1 VPEAKT
7 EFAEK
12 GTEMNNFR
20 SLKLSHRFTVL
31 IVGFAAGLIAYG
43 LWSFKTLNELKVN
56 GPLYQRI
63 VQGKDLVADILPP
76 PQYIIESYLVCLQLY
91 QATDKTEQGKLIER
105 LKALKANYDTR
116 QDFWLKEGLE
126 SDLSQVFLTQAHEP
140 AVKFYDTAF
149 NEFIPSVQK
158 GDKEASTAAMAK
170 MKQLFETHR
179 AAIDHVVQMVNIRNE
194 RDEAMAKQRIQSA
207 ITLLLAILAA
217 TLGIGIAVTAMI
229 TRGLFASLGGE
240 PEYAVQVV
248 SSIANFDLT
257 VDVQT
262 RPGDNGSLLSAM
274 KAMQGSLSRIISNIN
289 DGINQLAQS
298 ALHLSASAQK
308 LAENSINQHD
318 AAKSMAAAVEEISF
332 DIKQITESASE
343 TKRASLK
350 SGEMAEKGSK
360 VVSDATQ
367 EMIQIAEA
375 VTHSSQYIQALGEHS
390 EKISSIVSVI
400 KEIADQTNLLALNAA
415 IEAARAG
422 EEGRGFAVV
431 ADEVRKLAGRTSH
444 STQEISSMIDSIQIC
459 THNVVVRMEDAKSRV
474 EQGVRLATLAQQSIR
489 DIKESANHLIA
500 EVTRIVDALREQS
513 ATLNQ
518 VANSVSSIAQ
528 RTEENSLE
536 VKAIAQASHELEQLA
551 VSLQESVSRF
561 RIH

>member
-1 VPEAKT
+1 M
-7 EFAEK
+7 
-12 GTEMNNFR
+12 GNFR
-20 SLKLSHRFTVL
+20 NLKLSHRFAVL
-31 IVGFAAGLIAYG
+31 IAVFAAGFIAYG
-43 LWSFKTLNELKVN
+43 LWSFKTLDELKVN
-56 GPLYQRI
+56 GPLYQHI

-105 LKALKANYDTR
+105 LKALKADYDTR
-116 QDFWLKEGLE
+116 HDFWLKEGLE

-140 AVKFYDTAF
+140 AAKFYDTAF
-149 NEFIPSVQK
+149 NEFIPAVQK

-170 MKQLFETHR
+170 MKQLYETHR
-179 AAIDHVVQMVNIRNE
+179 AAIDQVVQMANMRNE

-207 ITLLLAILAA
+207 TTLLLAILAA
-217 TLGIGIAVTAMI
+217 TLGTAIAVTAMI
-229 TRGLFASLGGE
+229 TRGLLASLGGE
-240 PEYAVQVV
+240 PEYAVQIVK
-248 SSIANFDLT
+248 SIASFDLT

-274 KAMQGSLSRIISNIN
+274 KAMQGSLRRIISNIN
-289 DGINQLAQS
+289 TDINAGINQLAQS
-298 ALHLSASAQK
+298 AAQLSASAQK
-308 LAENSINQHD
+308 VAENSIHQH
-318 AAKSMAAAVEEISF
+318 AATKSMAAAVEEISVG
-332 DIKQITESASE
+332 IKQITENASE

-350 SGEMAEKGSK
+350 SGEMSEKGAK

-422 EEGRGFAVV
+422 EQGRGFAVV
-431 ADEVRKLAGRTSH
+431 ADEVRKLAERTSH
-444 STQEISSMIDSIQIC
+444 STQEISSMIDSIQTG
-459 THNVVVRMEDAKSRV
+459 THNAVASMEDAKSRV
-474 EQGVRLATLAQQSIR
+474 EQGVRLATLAQESIR
-489 DIKESANHLIA
+489 GIKESANHVIA
-500 EVTRIVDALREQS
+500 EVTRITDALREQS

-528 RTEENSLE
+528 KTEENSLE